1 MNTPLVLLEGD
12 QLEIDFDL
20 DKPQFSI
27 CPQCSSDIIKLADGC
42 DVCGWREKQSNS
54 VWPYS
59 IPCNIKQPNHPQLSG
74 IIRQDLGERFI
85 VEIPDANSTLTIPKL
100 YVFPDFSQL
109 DKSFQESS
117 PPSKI
122 PPTKRCDPA
131 DSQSAKERAPRQTRR
146 KKGDGTGYIYR
157 RNITRKGNQYQE
169 SYYRYRDESG
179 KRRSKYIPQR
189 LLDRVQEAESLKL
202 PVADILVLL
211 GGGKISRGEL
221 SGTSNDES
229 LPRSNSEFINRGEP
243 FSSFDGENLPID
255 GKSDELISLSRGELA
270 TPPSTRR
277 RKQGQGTGYIECK
290 SIKRQGKEYKQY
302 WYHYEEWWEGELF
315 IKSSKY
321 IPREKEGKI
330 IRMNDKK
337 APVEKIL
344 KVLESKSKRKR

>member
-1 MNTPLVLLEGD
+1 MNTPLVLLEGE

-20 DKPQFSI
+20 DRPQYSI
-27 CPQCSSDIIKLADGC
+27 CPQCDSKVIRLADGC
-42 DVCGWREKQSNS
+42 DVCGWSEVQANS

-59 IPCNIKQPNHPQLSG
+59 IPCIVKQPEHPELSG
-74 IIRQDLGERFI
+74 IIRQDLGDRFI
-85 VEIPDANSTLTIPKL
+85 VEIPAQNSTLTIPTL
-100 YVFPDFSQL
+100 YVFPDLKQL
-109 DKSFQESS
+109 DKSYQETT

-122 PPTKRCDPA
+122 PPTK
-131 DSQSAKERAPRQTRR
+131 SRR
-146 KKGDGTGYIYR
+146 KRGDGTGYIYR
-157 RNITRKGNQYQE
+157 RTITRKGNQYQE

-179 KRRSKYIPQR
+179 KLRSKYISQR
-189 LLDRVQEAESLKL
+189 FLDKVQEAESRKL

-221 SGTSNDES
+221 SDSSNDEF
-229 LPRSNSEFINRGEP
+229 LPRSNSEFIDRGEP

-255 GKSDELISLSRGELA
+255 DKSDELISLSRGELA
-270 TPPSTRR
+270 TPPSKRR

-290 SIKRQGKEYKQY
+290 SIKHQGKEYKQY
-302 WYHYEEWWEGELF
+302 WYHYEEWWKGELF

-330 IRMNDKK
+330 FRMNNKK

-344 KVLESKSKRKR
+344 KVLESKSNRRKS